1 MTDIIRLIVK
11 IILIILLPLM
21 LLIYIVEMNKLGVF
35 ENIKNLF
42 SNDDKTN
49 EVVVDTDVVNPDD
62 VKIIDDGTHLIF
74 NNVPINGSLK
84 NYVAQMEKKNFR
96 IYVERFGLEGDE
108 ETKEQKEQKEQK
120 AKLEAYKEGKVTM
133 VGDFADFK
141 KCRLYVETLANKDL
155 VYKIQVEF
163 KYVSEWDENG
173 KPLKYETIT
182 PTMFK
187 SAGVAVSTAFGTF
200 LQQLAISLKMLDKP
214 SLEALKALSKGIKPV
229 MESVGT
235 FTNAILSVISAAIPD
250 EWDENGKPTKYR
262 KFTQS
267 EFGLAATT
275 IADFNVLSLDPRPN

>member
-84 NYVAQMEKKNFR
+84 YYVAQMEKKNFR

-120 AKLEAYKEGKVTM
+120 AKLEAYKEGKATM

-163 KYVSEWDENG
+163 QYVYEWEKKKENYFHLKQLLTKKYGAPTSCTEKL
-173 KPLKYETIT
+173 KPESMEDYDINNSFHKGRSKYETIYKT
-182 PTMFK
+182 DKGDITLYINK
-187 SAGVAVSTAFGTF
+187 NSRII
-200 LQQLAISLKMLDKP
+200 LEYLDKKN
-214 SLEALKALSKGIKPV
+214 SELITEHALEEL
-229 MESVGT
+229 
-235 FTNAILSVISAAIPD
+235 
-250 EWDENGKPTKYR
+250 
-262 KFTQS
+262 
-267 EFGLAATT
+267 
-275 IADFNVLSLDPRPN
+275 

>member
-1 MTDIIRLIVK
+1 
-11 IILIILLPLM
+11 M

-96 IYVERFGLEGDE
+96 IYVEHDMFDLEGDE

-120 AKLEAYKEGKVTM
+120 AKLEAYKEGKATI

-141 KCRLYVETLANKDL
+141 KCSLYVETLAHTEL
-155 VYKIQVEF
+155 VYTIQVEF
-163 KYVSEWDENG
+163 KHVYEWEKKKENYFHLKQLLTKKYG
-173 KPLKYETIT
+173 APTSCTEKLKPESMEDYDINNSFHKGRSKYETIYKT
-182 PTMFK
+182 DKGDITLYINK
-187 SAGVAVSTAFGTF
+187 NSRII
-200 LQQLAISLKMLDKP
+200 LEYLDKKN
-214 SLEALKALSKGIKPV
+214 SELITEHALEEL
-229 MESVGT
+229 
-235 FTNAILSVISAAIPD
+235 
-250 EWDENGKPTKYR
+250 
-262 KFTQS
+262 
-267 EFGLAATT
+267 
-275 IADFNVLSLDPRPN
+275 

>member
-49 EVVVDTDVVNPDD
+49 EVVVDPDVVDPDD
-62 VKIIDDGTHLIF
+62 VKILDDGTHLIF

-84 NYVAQMEKKNFR
+84 YYVAQMEKKNFR

-108 ETKEQKEQKEQK
+108 ETKEQKEQK
-120 AKLEAYKEGKVTM
+120 AKLEAYKEGKATM

-163 KYVSEWDENG
+163 QYVYEWEKKKENYFHLKQLLTKKYGAPTSCTEKL
-173 KPLKYETIT
+173 KPKKMEDYDIRDSFHEKKSKYETIYKT
-182 PTMFK
+182 NKGDITLYINK
-187 SAGVAVSTAFGTF
+187 HYN
-200 LQQLAISLKMLDKP
+200 LILEYLDKKN
-214 SLEALKALSKGIKPV
+214 SELITEHALEEL
-229 MESVGT
+229 
-235 FTNAILSVISAAIPD
+235 
-250 EWDENGKPTKYR
+250 
-262 KFTQS
+262 
-267 EFGLAATT
+267 
-275 IADFNVLSLDPRPN
+275 

>member
-49 EVVVDTDVVNPDD
+49 EVVVDPDVVNPDD

-96 IYVERFGLEGDE
+96 IYVERDMFDLEGDE
-108 ETKEQKEQKEQK
+108 ETKEQKEKREQK
-120 AKLEAYKEGKVTM
+120 AKLEAYKEGKAMM

-141 KCRLYVETLANKDL
+141 QCSLYVETLANKDL
-155 VYKIQVEF
+155 VYKIQVQF
-163 KYVSEWDENG
+163 QYVSEWEKKKENYFHLKQLLTKKYGAPTSCTEKLKPETMENYDINNSFTKG
-173 KPLKYETIT
+173 KSKYETIYKT
-182 PTMFK
+182 DKGDITLYINK
-187 SAGVAVSTAFGTF
+187 HYY
-200 LQQLAISLKMLDKP
+200 LILEYLDKKN
-214 SLEALKALSKGIKPV
+214 SELITEHALEEL
-229 MESVGT
+229 
-235 FTNAILSVISAAIPD
+235 
-250 EWDENGKPTKYR
+250 
-262 KFTQS
+262 
-267 EFGLAATT
+267 
-275 IADFNVLSLDPRPN
+275 

>member
-96 IYVERFGLEGDE
+96 IYVEHDMFDLEGDD

-120 AKLEAYKEGKVTM
+120 AKLEAYKEGKATM

-163 KYVSEWDENG
+163 QYTSEWEKKKENYFHLKQLLTKKYG
-173 KPLKYETIT
+173 APTSCTEKLKPESMEDYDINNSFHKGRSKYETIYKT
-182 PTMFK
+182 DKGDITLYINK
-187 SAGVAVSTAFGTF
+187 NSRII
-200 LQQLAISLKMLDKP
+200 LEYLDKKN
-214 SLEALKALSKGIKPV
+214 SELITEHALEEL
-229 MESVGT
+229 
-235 FTNAILSVISAAIPD
+235 
-250 EWDENGKPTKYR
+250 
-262 KFTQS
+262 
-267 EFGLAATT
+267 
-275 IADFNVLSLDPRPN
+275 

>member
-84 NYVAQMEKKNFR
+84 YYVAQMEKKNFR

-120 AKLEAYKEGKVTM
+120 AKLEAYKEGKATM

-163 KYVSEWDENG
+163 QYTSEWEKKKENYFHLKQLLTKKYG
-173 KPLKYETIT
+173 APTSCTEKLKPESMEDYDINNSFHKGRSKYETIYKT
-182 PTMFK
+182 DKGDITLYINK
-187 SAGVAVSTAFGTF
+187 NSRII
-200 LQQLAISLKMLDKP
+200 LEYLDKKN
-214 SLEALKALSKGIKPV
+214 SELITEHALEEL
-229 MESVGT
+229 
-235 FTNAILSVISAAIPD
+235 
-250 EWDENGKPTKYR
+250 
-262 KFTQS
+262 
-267 EFGLAATT
+267 
-275 IADFNVLSLDPRPN
+275 

>member
-108 ETKEQKEQKEQK
+108 ETKEQKEQREQK
-120 AKLEAYKEGKVTM
+120 AKLEAYKEGKATM

-163 KYVSEWDENG
+163 QYTSEWEKKKENYFHLKQLLTKKYG
-173 KPLKYETIT
+173 APTSCTEKLKPESMEDYDINNSFHKGRSKYETIYKT
-182 PTMFK
+182 DKGDITLYINK
-187 SAGVAVSTAFGTF
+187 DSRII
-200 LQQLAISLKMLDKP
+200 LEYLDKKN
-214 SLEALKALSKGIKPV
+214 SELITEHALEEL
-229 MESVGT
+229 
-235 FTNAILSVISAAIPD
+235 
-250 EWDENGKPTKYR
+250 
-262 KFTQS
+262 
-267 EFGLAATT
+267 
-275 IADFNVLSLDPRPN
+275 

>member
-42 SNDDKTN
+42 SNDDNTN
-49 EVVVDTDVVNPDD
+49 EVVVDPDVVNPDD

-120 AKLEAYKEGKVTM
+120 AKLEAYKEGKATM

-163 KYVSEWDENG
+163 QYVYEWEKKKENYFHLKQLLTKKYGAPTSCTEKL
-173 KPLKYETIT
+173 KPKKMEDYDIRDSFHEKKSKYETIYKT
-182 PTMFK
+182 NKGDIT
-187 SAGVAVSTAFGTF
+187 
-200 LQQLAISLKMLDKP
+200 LYINNHYHLILEYLDKKN
-214 SLEALKALSKGIKPV
+214 SELITEHALEEL
-229 MESVGT
+229 
-235 FTNAILSVISAAIPD
+235 
-250 EWDENGKPTKYR
+250 
-262 KFTQS
+262 
-267 EFGLAATT
+267 
-275 IADFNVLSLDPRPN
+275 

>member
-96 IYVERFGLEGDE
+96 IYVEHDMFDLEGDE
-108 ETKEQKEQKEQK
+108 ETKEQKEQREQK
-120 AKLEAYKEGKVTM
+120 AKLEAYKEGKATM
-133 VGDFADFK
+133 LGDFADFK
-141 KCRLYVETLANKDL
+141 KCSLYVETLANKDL

-163 KYVSEWDENG
+163 QYVYEWEKKKENYFHLKQLLTQKYGAPTSCTEKL
-173 KPLKYETIT
+173 KPESMEDYDINNSFHKGRSKYETIYKT
-182 PTMFK
+182 DKGDITLYINK
-187 SAGVAVSTAFGTF
+187 NSRII
-200 LQQLAISLKMLDKP
+200 LEYLDKKN
-214 SLEALKALSKGIKPV
+214 SELITEHALEEL
-229 MESVGT
+229 
-235 FTNAILSVISAAIPD
+235 
-250 EWDENGKPTKYR
+250 
-262 KFTQS
+262 
-267 EFGLAATT
+267 
-275 IADFNVLSLDPRPN
+275 

>member
-42 SNDDKTN
+42 SNDDNTN
-49 EVVVDTDVVNPDD
+49 EVVVDPDVVNPDVVNPDD
-62 VKIIDDGTHLIF
+62 VEIPDDGTHLIF

-84 NYVAQMEKKNFR
+84 YYVAQMEKKNFR

-108 ETKEQKEQKEQK
+108 ETKEQKEQREQK
-120 AKLEAYKEGKVTM
+120 AKLEAYKEGKATM

-163 KYVSEWDENG
+163 QYTSEWEKKKENYFHLKQLLTKKYG
-173 KPLKYETIT
+173 APTSCTEKLKPETMENYDINNSFHKGRSKYETIYKT
-182 PTMFK
+182 DKGDITLYINK
-187 SAGVAVSTAFGTF
+187 NSRII
-200 LQQLAISLKMLDKP
+200 LEYLDKKN
-214 SLEALKALSKGIKPV
+214 SELITEHALEEL
-229 MESVGT
+229 
-235 FTNAILSVISAAIPD
+235 
-250 EWDENGKPTKYR
+250 
-262 KFTQS
+262 
-267 EFGLAATT
+267 
-275 IADFNVLSLDPRPN
+275 

>member
-42 SNDDKTN
+42 SNDDNTN

-120 AKLEAYKEGKVTM
+120 AKLEAYKEGKATM

-163 KYVSEWDENG
+163 QYVYEWEKKKENYFHLKQLLTKKYGAPTSCTEKL
-173 KPLKYETIT
+173 KPKKMEDYDIRDSFHEKKSKYETIYKT
-182 PTMFK
+182 NKGDIT
-187 SAGVAVSTAFGTF
+187 
-200 LQQLAISLKMLDKP
+200 LYINNHYHLILEYLDKKN
-214 SLEALKALSKGIKPV
+214 SELITEHALEEL
-229 MESVGT
+229 
-235 FTNAILSVISAAIPD
+235 
-250 EWDENGKPTKYR
+250 
-262 KFTQS
+262 
-267 EFGLAATT
+267 
-275 IADFNVLSLDPRPN
+275 

>member
-49 EVVVDTDVVNPDD
+49 EVVVDTDD

-108 ETKEQKEQKEQK
+108 ETKEQKEQREQK
-120 AKLEAYKEGKVTM
+120 AKLEAYKEGKATM

-141 KCRLYVETLANKDL
+141 QCSLYVETLANKDL

-163 KYVSEWDENG
+163 KYTSEWEKKKENYFHLKQLLTQKYG
-173 KPLKYETIT
+173 APTSCTEKLKPESMEDYDINNSFHKGRSKYETIYKT
-182 PTMFK
+182 DKGDITLYINK
-187 SAGVAVSTAFGTF
+187 NSRII
-200 LQQLAISLKMLDKP
+200 LEYLDKKN
-214 SLEALKALSKGIKPV
+214 SELITEHALEEL
-229 MESVGT
+229 
-235 FTNAILSVISAAIPD
+235 
-250 EWDENGKPTKYR
+250 
-262 KFTQS
+262 
-267 EFGLAATT
+267 
-275 IADFNVLSLDPRPN
+275 

>member
-96 IYVERFGLEGDE
+96 IYVEHDMFDLEGDE

-120 AKLEAYKEGKVTM
+120 AKLEAYKEGKAMM

-163 KYVSEWDENG
+163 QYTSEWEKKKENYFHLKQLLTKKYG
-173 KPLKYETIT
+173 APTSCTEKLKPESMEDYDINNSFHKGRSKYETIYKT
-182 PTMFK
+182 DKGDITLYINK
-187 SAGVAVSTAFGTF
+187 HYY
-200 LQQLAISLKMLDKP
+200 LILEYLDKKN
-214 SLEALKALSKGIKPV
+214 SELITEHALEEL
-229 MESVGT
+229 
-235 FTNAILSVISAAIPD
+235 
-250 EWDENGKPTKYR
+250 
-262 KFTQS
+262 
-267 EFGLAATT
+267 
-275 IADFNVLSLDPRPN
+275 

>member
-21 LLIYIVEMNKLGVF
+21 LLIYIVEMNNLGVF

-62 VKIIDDGTHLIF
+62 VEIPDDGTHLIF

-96 IYVERFGLEGDE
+96 IYVQHDMFDLEGDE

-120 AKLEAYKEGKVTM
+120 AKLEAYKEGKATM

-141 KCRLYVETLANKDL
+141 KCKLYVETLANKDL

-163 KYVSEWDENG
+163 QYTSEWEKKKENYFHLKQLLTKKYG
-173 KPLKYETIT
+173 APTSCTEKLKPESMEDYDINNSFHKGRSKYETIYKT
-182 PTMFK
+182 DKGDITLYINK
-187 SAGVAVSTAFGTF
+187 NSRII
-200 LQQLAISLKMLDKP
+200 LEYLDKKN
-214 SLEALKALSKGIKPV
+214 SELITEHALEEL
-229 MESVGT
+229 
-235 FTNAILSVISAAIPD
+235 
-250 EWDENGKPTKYR
+250 
-262 KFTQS
+262 
-267 EFGLAATT
+267 
-275 IADFNVLSLDPRPN
+275 

>member
-11 IILIILLPLM
+11 IILIILLPLT
-21 LLIYIVEMNKLGVF
+21 LLIFISGMNELGVF

-96 IYVERFGLEGDE
+96 IYVEHDMFDLEGDE

-120 AKLEAYKEGKVTM
+120 AKLEAYKEGKATM

-163 KYVSEWDENG
+163 QYTSEWEKKKENYFHLKQLLTKKYG
-173 KPLKYETIT
+173 APTSCTEKLKPESMEDYDINNSFHKGRSKYETIYKT
-182 PTMFK
+182 DKGDITLYINK
-187 SAGVAVSTAFGTF
+187 NSRII
-200 LQQLAISLKMLDKP
+200 LEYLDKKN
-214 SLEALKALSKGIKPV
+214 SELITEHALEEL
-229 MESVGT
+229 
-235 FTNAILSVISAAIPD
+235 
-250 EWDENGKPTKYR
+250 
-262 KFTQS
+262 
-267 EFGLAATT
+267 
-275 IADFNVLSLDPRPN
+275 

>member
-1 MTDIIRLIVK
+1 
-11 IILIILLPLM
+11 M

-96 IYVERFGLEGDE
+96 IYVEHDMFDLEGDE

-120 AKLEAYKEGKVTM
+120 AKLEAYKEGKATM

-163 KYVSEWDENG
+163 QYVYEWEKKKENYFHLKQLLTKKYGAPTSCTEKL
-173 KPLKYETIT
+173 KPKKMEDYDIRDSFHEKKSKYETIYKT
-182 PTMFK
+182 NKGDITLYINK
-187 SAGVAVSTAFGTF
+187 HYN
-200 LQQLAISLKMLDKP
+200 LILEYLDKKN
-214 SLEALKALSKGIKPV
+214 SELITEHALEEL
-229 MESVGT
+229 
-235 FTNAILSVISAAIPD
+235 
-250 EWDENGKPTKYR
+250 
-262 KFTQS
+262 
-267 EFGLAATT
+267 
-275 IADFNVLSLDPRPN
+275 

>member
-84 NYVAQMEKKNFR
+84 YYVAQMEKKNFR

-108 ETKEQKEQKEQK
+108 ETKEQKEKREQK
-120 AKLEAYKEGKVTM
+120 AKLEAYKEGKAMM

-141 KCRLYVETLANKDL
+141 KCSLYVETLANKDL
-155 VYKIQVEF
+155 VYKIQVQF
-163 KYVSEWDENG
+163 QYVSEWEKKKENYFHLKQLLTKKYGAPTSCTEKLKPETMENYDINNSFTKG
-173 KPLKYETIT
+173 KSKYETIYKT
-182 PTMFK
+182 DKGDITLYINK
-187 SAGVAVSTAFGTF
+187 HYY
-200 LQQLAISLKMLDKP
+200 LILEYLDKKN
-214 SLEALKALSKGIKPV
+214 SELITEHALEEL
-229 MESVGT
+229 
-235 FTNAILSVISAAIPD
+235 
-250 EWDENGKPTKYR
+250 
-262 KFTQS
+262 
-267 EFGLAATT
+267 
-275 IADFNVLSLDPRPN
+275 

>member
-49 EVVVDTDVVNPDD
+49 EVVVDPNVVNPDD

-84 NYVAQMEKKNFR
+84 YYVAQMEKKNFR
-96 IYVERFGLEGDE
+96 IHVERFGLEGDE
-108 ETKEQKEQKEQK
+108 ETKEQKEQREQK
-120 AKLEAYKEGKVTM
+120 AKLKAYKEGKATM

-163 KYVSEWDENG
+163 KYTSEWEKKKENYFHLKQLLTKKYG
-173 KPLKYETIT
+173 APTSCTEKLKPESMEDYDINDSFHKGRSKYETIYKT
-182 PTMFK
+182 DKGDITLYINK
-187 SAGVAVSTAFGTF
+187 QYH
-200 LQQLAISLKMLDKP
+200 LILEYLDKKN
-214 SLEALKALSKGIKPV
+214 SELITEHALEEL
-229 MESVGT
+229 
-235 FTNAILSVISAAIPD
+235 
-250 EWDENGKPTKYR
+250 
-262 KFTQS
+262 
-267 EFGLAATT
+267 
-275 IADFNVLSLDPRPN
+275 

>member
-1 MTDIIRLIVK
+1 
-11 IILIILLPLM
+11 M

-42 SNDDKTN
+42 SNDDNTN

-84 NYVAQMEKKNFR
+84 YYVAQMEKKNFR

-120 AKLEAYKEGKVTM
+120 AKLEAYKEGKATM

-141 KCRLYVETLANKDL
+141 KCKLYVETLANKDL

-163 KYVSEWDENG
+163 KYTSEWEKKKENYFHLKQLLTKKYG
-173 KPLKYETIT
+173 APTSCTEKLKPESMEDYDINNSFHKGRSKYETIYKT
-182 PTMFK
+182 DKGDITLYINK
-187 SAGVAVSTAFGTF
+187 HYH
-200 LQQLAISLKMLDKP
+200 LILEYLDKKN
-214 SLEALKALSKGIKPV
+214 SELITEHALEEL
-229 MESVGT
+229 
-235 FTNAILSVISAAIPD
+235 
-250 EWDENGKPTKYR
+250 
-262 KFTQS
+262 
-267 EFGLAATT
+267 
-275 IADFNVLSLDPRPN
+275 

>member
-1 MTDIIRLIVK
+1 MTDIIRLIAK
-11 IILIILLPLM
+11 IILIILLPLI
-21 LLIYIVEMNKLGVF
+21 LLIFISGMNELGVF

-49 EVVVDTDVVNPDD
+49 EVVVDPDVVNPDD
-62 VKIIDDGTHLIF
+62 VEIPDDGTHLIF

-84 NYVAQMEKKNFR
+84 YYVAQMEKKNFR

-163 KYVSEWDENG
+163 QYVSEWKKKKENYFHLKQLLTQKYG
-173 KPLKYETIT
+173 APTSCTEKLKPESMEDYDINNSFHKGRSKYETIYKT
-182 PTMFK
+182 DKGDITLYINK
-187 SAGVAVSTAFGTF
+187 NSRII
-200 LQQLAISLKMLDKP
+200 LEYLDKKN
-214 SLEALKALSKGIKPV
+214 SELITEHALEEL
-229 MESVGT
+229 
-235 FTNAILSVISAAIPD
+235 
-250 EWDENGKPTKYR
+250 
-262 KFTQS
+262 
-267 EFGLAATT
+267 
-275 IADFNVLSLDPRPN
+275 

>member
-1 MTDIIRLIVK
+1 
-11 IILIILLPLM
+11 M

-84 NYVAQMEKKNFR
+84 YYVAQMEKKNFR
-96 IYVERFGLEGDE
+96 IYVEHDMFDLEGDE

-120 AKLEAYKEGKVTM
+120 AKLEAYKEGKATM

-163 KYVSEWDENG
+163 KYTSEWEKKKENYFHLKQLLTKKYG
-173 KPLKYETIT
+173 APTSCTEKLKPESMEDYDINNSFHKGRSKYETIYKT
-182 PTMFK
+182 DKGDITLYINK
-187 SAGVAVSTAFGTF
+187 HYH
-200 LQQLAISLKMLDKP
+200 LILEYLDKKN
-214 SLEALKALSKGIKPV
+214 SELITEHALEEL
-229 MESVGT
+229 
-235 FTNAILSVISAAIPD
+235 
-250 EWDENGKPTKYR
+250 
-262 KFTQS
+262 
-267 EFGLAATT
+267 
-275 IADFNVLSLDPRPN
+275 

>member
-96 IYVERFGLEGDE
+96 IYVERDMFDLEGDE

-120 AKLEAYKEGKVTM
+120 AKLEAYKEGKATM

-155 VYKIQVEF
+155 VYKIQVQF
-163 KYVSEWDENG
+163 QYVSEWEKKKENYFHLKQLLTKKYG
-173 KPLKYETIT
+173 APTSCTEKLKPESMEDYDINNSFHKGRSKYETIYKT
-182 PTMFK
+182 DKGDITLYINK
-187 SAGVAVSTAFGTF
+187 NSRII
-200 LQQLAISLKMLDKP
+200 LEYLDKKN
-214 SLEALKALSKGIKPV
+214 SELITEHALEEL
-229 MESVGT
+229 
-235 FTNAILSVISAAIPD
+235 
-250 EWDENGKPTKYR
+250 
-262 KFTQS
+262 
-267 EFGLAATT
+267 
-275 IADFNVLSLDPRPN
+275 

>member
-84 NYVAQMEKKNFR
+84 YYVAQMEKKNFR

-120 AKLEAYKEGKVTM
+120 AKLEAYKEGKATM

-155 VYKIQVEF
+155 VYKIQVQF
-163 KYVSEWDENG
+163 QYVSEWEKKKENYFHLKQLLTKKYGAPTSCTEKLKPETMENYDINNSFTKG
-173 KPLKYETIT
+173 KSKYETIYKT
-182 PTMFK
+182 DKGDITLYINK
-187 SAGVAVSTAFGTF
+187 HYY
-200 LQQLAISLKMLDKP
+200 LILEYLDKKN
-214 SLEALKALSKGIKPV
+214 SELITEHALEEL
-229 MESVGT
+229 
-235 FTNAILSVISAAIPD
+235 
-250 EWDENGKPTKYR
+250 
-262 KFTQS
+262 
-267 EFGLAATT
+267 
-275 IADFNVLSLDPRPN
+275 

>member
-1 MTDIIRLIVK
+1 
-11 IILIILLPLM
+11 M

-84 NYVAQMEKKNFR
+84 YYVAQMEKKNFR

-120 AKLEAYKEGKVTM
+120 AKLEAYKEGKATM

-155 VYKIQVEF
+155 VYKIQVQF
-163 KYVSEWDENG
+163 QYVSEWEKKKENYFHLKQLLTKKYGAPTSCTEKLKPETMENYDINNSFTKG
-173 KPLKYETIT
+173 KSKYETIYKT
-182 PTMFK
+182 DKGDITLYINK
-187 SAGVAVSTAFGTF
+187 HYY
-200 LQQLAISLKMLDKP
+200 LILEYLDKKN
-214 SLEALKALSKGIKPV
+214 SELITEHALEEL
-229 MESVGT
+229 
-235 FTNAILSVISAAIPD
+235 
-250 EWDENGKPTKYR
+250 
-262 KFTQS
+262 
-267 EFGLAATT
+267 
-275 IADFNVLSLDPRPN
+275 

>member
-84 NYVAQMEKKNFR
+84 YYVAQMEKKNFR

-120 AKLEAYKEGKVTM
+120 AKLEAYKEGKATM

-163 KYVSEWDENG
+163 QYTSEWEKKKENYFHLKQLLTKKYG
-173 KPLKYETIT
+173 APTSCTEKLKPESMEDYDINNSFHKGRSKYETIYKT
-182 PTMFK
+182 DKGDITLYINK
-187 SAGVAVSTAFGTF
+187 HYY
-200 LQQLAISLKMLDKP
+200 LILEYLDKKN
-214 SLEALKALSKGIKPV
+214 SELITEHALEEL
-229 MESVGT
+229 
-235 FTNAILSVISAAIPD
+235 
-250 EWDENGKPTKYR
+250 
-262 KFTQS
+262 
-267 EFGLAATT
+267 
-275 IADFNVLSLDPRPN
+275 